1 MDEINKAEKKKN
13 KKEIESKKE
22 KEKEKKYDSE
32 SEESEESEELK
43 ESEESEEEIKKEKNN
58 KNNQIKIDKKD
69 KIKDKKEDNNKNK
82 DNNIDKDNKDNKD
95 NINTINQEIKNKEY
109 FSNVKFSEMNLN
121 KILIE
126 RLNYQGYEIATEV
139 QAKSIPIALKGED
152 IIGSAKTGSG
162 KSLAFLIPTVEYLL
176 KNPKSEGIQALVITP
191 TRELALQL
199 YDLAKMLLN
208 DNGTICVLVIGGG
221 NRKKEAEKLRSG
233 EAKIVICTPG
243 RLIDHMVN
251 TKNFIYNTIKILI
264 IDEADKILKIGFE
277 EELKEIIKLIP
288 KNRQTLLFSA
298 TITPKVEDLIT
309 LSVKS
314 YENIRI
320 KSDEPTVS
328 TLEQGFLKIDADK
341 KFLFLFTFFKKNK
354 NSKIIVFF
362 ATCKE
367 VEFYSSLLNYVDV
380 PVLSITGEY
389 KQQKRSTTFME
400 FCALEKGI
408 LLCTDVAQRGLDIP
422 DIDWVIQYDPP
433 HDPEEYLHRVGR
445 TARGANNIGKAL
457 LMILPNEINF
467 IRMLQL
473 YKIKLDEFQFPEKK
487 LAKVQEQLEKLVN
500 KKDKF
505 LLNLAT
511 EAYRAYIHS
520 YNAQTDK
527 DSFNLEKLDLLKVC
541 KSFGLISPPFVHLNI
556 KPTTNSMRR
565 KNERK
570 KFEFN
575 NRHQKGNFNK
585 DGDERQ
591 FVH

>member
-1 MDEINKAEKKKN
+1 MDKKKTKYEEKN
-13 KKEIESKKE
+13 KNEKNSKDKDKEYS
-22 KEKEKKYDSE
+22 S
-32 SEESEESEELK
+32 SSS
-43 ESEESEEEIKKEKNN
+43 SEEEIKKEIDNKNEIKKKNKENNKFDN
-58 KNNQIKIDKKD
+58 KNNNKEEKTDK
-69 KIKDKKEDNNKNK
+69 E
-82 DNNIDKDNKDNKD
+82 DKDNKTENYYKEDKEK
-95 NINTINQEIKNKEY
+95 NINKIIEEKKPKNTDY
-109 FSNVKFSEMNLN
+109 FSNIKFSEMNLN
-121 KILIE
+121 KILLE
-126 RLNYQGYEIATEV
+126 RLNLQGYEIATEV

-162 KSLAFLIPTVEYLL
+162 KSLAFLIPTVEFIL
-176 KNPKSEGIQALVITP
+176 KNPKNEGVQALVITP

-199 YDLAKMLLN
+199 YDLAKSLMN
-208 DNGTICVLVIGGG
+208 DNGTTCVLVIGGG
-221 NRKKEAEKLRSG
+221 NRRKEAEKLSSG
-233 EAKIVICTPG
+233 DAKIVICTPG

-251 TKNFIYNTIKILI
+251 TKKFEYNTMKILI

-277 EELKEIIKLIP
+277 EELKEILKLIP

-309 LSVKS
+309 LSVKN

-320 KSDEPTVS
+320 KSDDPTVS

-354 NSKIIVFF
+354 NSKILVFF

-445 TARGANNIGKAL
+445 TARGADKLGKAL

-527 DSFNLEKLDLLKVC
+527 DTFDLEKLDLLKVC

-565 KNERK
+565 KNDRK
-570 KFEFN
+570 KFEYN
-575 NRHQKGNFNK
+575 NRQQRGKFNK
-585 DGDERQ
+585 ETDDRQ

>member
-1 MDEINKAEKKKN
+1 MEKNEENNKTSNIKDFSSEKKKKRRLSEN
-13 KKEIESKKE
+13 KSNSEVNDKNTNKIES
-22 KEKEKKYDSE
+22 
-32 SEESEESEELK
+32 
-43 ESEESEEEIKKEKNN
+43 
-58 KNNQIKIDKKD
+58 
-69 KIKDKKEDNNKNK
+69 
-82 DNNIDKDNKDNKD
+82 DKDNKDNVQA
-95 NINTINQEIKNKEY
+95 NIKKEIKENPKNDEY
-109 FSNVKFSEMNLN
+109 FSNIKFSEMNLN
-121 KILIE
+121 KILLE
-126 RLNYQGYEIATEV
+126 RLNLQGYEIATEI

-162 KSLAFLIPTVEYLL
+162 KSLAFLIPTVEYILNHP
-176 KNPKSEGIQALVITP
+176 KNEGIQALVITP

-199 YDLAKMLLN
+199 YDLAKILMN
-208 DNGTICVLVIGGG
+208 DNGTSCVLVIGGG
-221 NRKKEAEKLRSG
+221 NRKKEAEKLSSN
-233 EAKIVICTPG
+233 EARIIICTPG

-251 TKNFIYNTIKILI
+251 TKKFDYNNIKILI

-277 EELKEIIKLIP
+277 EELTEIIKLIP

-309 LSVKS
+309 LSVKN

-320 KSDEPTVS
+320 KSSDPTVS
-328 TLEQGFLKIDADK
+328 TLEQGYLKIDADK

-354 NSKIIVFF
+354 NSKILVFF

-400 FCALEKGI
+400 FCSLEQGI

-422 DIDWVIQYDPP
+422 DVDWVIQYDPP

-445 TARGANNIGKAL
+445 TARGANKVGKAL
-457 LMILPNEINF
+457 LMIMPNEINF

-511 EAYRAYIHS
+511 DAYRAYIHS
-520 YNAQTDK
+520 YHANTDK
-527 DSFNLEKLDLLKVC
+527 DTFDLEKLDLLKVC

-556 KPTTNSMRR
+556 KPKTNSMRR
-565 KNERK
+565 KNDRK

-575 NRHQKGNFNK
+575 NRHQRGNFNEDK
-585 DGDERQ
+585 DERQ

>member
-1 MDEINKAEKKKN
+1 M
-13 KKEIESKKE
+13 
-22 KEKEKKYDSE
+22 
-32 SEESEESEELK
+32 
-43 ESEESEEEIKKEKNN
+43 
-58 KNNQIKIDKKD
+58 
-69 KIKDKKEDNNKNK
+69 
-82 DNNIDKDNKDNKD
+82 NI
-95 NINTINQEIKNKEY
+95 
-109 FSNVKFSEMNLN
+109 
-121 KILIE
+121 IL
-126 RLNYQGYEIATEV
+126 
-139 QAKSIPIALKGED
+139 
-152 IIGSAKTGSG
+152 
-162 KSLAFLIPTVEYLL
+162 
-176 KNPKSEGIQALVITP
+176 
-191 TRELALQL
+191 
-199 YDLAKMLLN
+199 
-208 DNGTICVLVIGGG
+208 
-221 NRKKEAEKLRSG
+221 
-233 EAKIVICTPG
+233 
-243 RLIDHMVN
+243 
-251 TKNFIYNTIKILI
+251 LI
-264 IDEADKILKIGFE
+264 IYEADKILKIGFE

-309 LSVKS
+309 LSVKN

-320 KSDEPTVS
+320 KSEDPTVS
-328 TLEQGFLKIDADK
+328 TLEQGFLKIEADK

-400 FCALEKGI
+400 FCSLDEGI

-422 DIDWVIQYDPP
+422 DVDWVIQYDPP

-445 TARGANNIGKAL
+445 TARGANKLGKAL

-487 LAKVQEQLEKLVN
+487 LANVQEQLEKLVN

-505 LLNLAT
+505 LLNMAT

-527 DSFNLEKLDLLKVC
+527 DSFNLEKLDILKVC
-541 KSFGLISPPFVHLNI
+541 KIFGLISLSFVHLNI
-556 KPTTNSMRR
+556 PKLF
-565 KNERK
+565 K
-570 KFEFN
+570 K
-575 NRHQKGNFNK
+575 
-585 DGDERQ
+585 
-591 FVH
+591 

>member
-1 MDEINKAEKKKN
+1 MEKNEENNKTSKIKDFSSEKKKKRRLSEN
-13 KKEIESKKE
+13 KSN
-22 KEKEKKYDSE
+22 SE
-32 SEESEESEELK
+32 VNDKNTNRK
-43 ESEESEEEIKKEKNN
+43 ES
-58 KNNQIKIDKKD
+58 
-69 KIKDKKEDNNKNK
+69 
-82 DNNIDKDNKDNKD
+82 DKDNKDNVQT
-95 NINTINQEIKNKEY
+95 NIKKEIKENPKNDEY
-109 FSNVKFSEMNLN
+109 FSNIKFSEMNLN
-121 KILIE
+121 KILLE
-126 RLNYQGYEIATEV
+126 RLNLQGYEIATEI

-162 KSLAFLIPTVEYLL
+162 KSLAFLIPTVEYILNHP
-176 KNPKSEGIQALVITP
+176 KNEGIQALVITP

-199 YDLAKMLLN
+199 YDLAKILMN
-208 DNGTICVLVIGGG
+208 DNGTSCVLVIGGG
-221 NRKKEAEKLRSG
+221 NRKKEAEKLSSN
-233 EAKIVICTPG
+233 EARIIICTPG

-251 TKNFIYNTIKILI
+251 TKKFDYNNIKILI

-277 EELKEIIKLIP
+277 EELTEIIKLIP

-309 LSVKS
+309 LSVKN

-320 KSDEPTVS
+320 KSSDPTVS
-328 TLEQGFLKIDADK
+328 TLEQGYLKIDADK

-354 NSKIIVFF
+354 NSKILVFF

-400 FCALEKGI
+400 FCSLEQGI

-422 DIDWVIQYDPP
+422 DVDWVIQYDPP

-445 TARGANNIGKAL
+445 TARGANKVGKAL
-457 LMILPNEINF
+457 LMIMPNEINF

-511 EAYRAYIHS
+511 DAYRAYIHS
-520 YNAQTDK
+520 YHANTDK
-527 DSFNLEKLDLLKVC
+527 DSFDLEKLDLLKVC

-556 KPTTNSMRR
+556 KPKTNSMRR
-565 KNERK
+565 KNDRK
-570 KFEFN
+570 KFEYN
-575 NRHQKGNFNK
+575 SRHQRVHSNK
-585 DGDERQ
+585 EEDDRQ

>member
-1 MDEINKAEKKKN
+1 M
-13 KKEIESKKE
+13 
-22 KEKEKKYDSE
+22 
-32 SEESEESEELK
+32 
-43 ESEESEEEIKKEKNN
+43 EKNEEN
-58 KNNQIKIDKKD
+58 VKSDKKD
-69 KIKDKKEDNNKNK
+69 KIRKLSSDKKNKRKSSENKSKNEIKDIDNNEEKNQIIEN
-82 DNNIDKDNKDNKD
+82 DDNKDNL
-95 NINTINQEIKNKEY
+95 QSEIKNEIKENPKNDDY
-109 FSNVKFSEMNLN
+109 FSNIKFSEMNLN
-121 KILIE
+121 KILLE
-126 RLNYQGYEIATEV
+126 RLTLQGYETATEI

-162 KSLAFLIPTVEYLL
+162 KSLAFLIPTVEYILNHP
-176 KNPKSEGIQALVITP
+176 KNEGIQSLVITP

-199 YDLAKMLLN
+199 YDLAKSLMN
-208 DNGTICVLVIGGG
+208 DNGTTCVLVIGGG
-221 NRKKEAEKLRSG
+221 NRKKEAEKLSSS
-233 EAKIVICTPG
+233 EARIIICTPG

-251 TKNFIYNTIKILI
+251 TKKFNYNNIKILI

-277 EELKEIIKLIP
+277 EELTEIIKLIP

-309 LSVKS
+309 LSVKN

-320 KSDEPTVS
+320 KSSDPTVS
-328 TLEQGFLKIDADK
+328 TLEQGYLIIDADK

-354 NSKIIVFF
+354 NSKILVFF

-400 FCALEKGI
+400 FCSLDKGI

-422 DIDWVIQYDPP
+422 DVDWVIQYDPP

-445 TARGANNIGKAL
+445 TARGANKVGKAL
-457 LMILPNEINF
+457 LMIMQNEINF

-500 KKDKF
+500 KKDKY

-520 YNAQTDK
+520 YHANTDK
-527 DSFNLEKLDLLKVC
+527 DTFDLEKLDLLKVC

-556 KPTTNSMRR
+556 KPKTNSMRR
-565 KNERK
+565 KNDRK
-570 KFEFN
+570 KLEYI
-575 NRHQKGNFNK
+575 NRHQRGNDNK
-585 DGDERQ
+585 EDERQ

>member
-1 MDEINKAEKKKN
+1 MNKYKSKEKINN
-13 KKEIESKKE
+13 NFNESK
-22 KEKEKKYDSE
+22 
-32 SEESEESEELK
+32 
-43 ESEESEEEIKKEKNN
+43 NTN
-58 KNNQIKIDKKD
+58 KVT
-69 KIKDKKEDNNKNK
+69 DKKENDEK
-82 DNNIDKDNKDNKD
+82 
-95 NINTINQEIKNKEY
+95 NINKINEESKNNDY
-109 FSNVKFSEMNLN
+109 FSNIKFSEMNLS
-121 KILIE
+121 KILLE
-126 RLNYQGYEIATEV
+126 RLELNGYEIATEI

-162 KSLAFLIPTVEYLL
+162 KSLAFLIPTVEYIL
-176 KNPKSEGIQALVITP
+176 KNPKNLGIQSLIITP

-199 YDLAKMLLN
+199 YDLAKMLMN
-208 DNGTICVLVIGGG
+208 DNGTTCVLVIGGG
-221 NRKKEAEKLRSG
+221 NRKKEAEKLISG

-251 TKNFIYNTIKILI
+251 TKRFEYNTMKILI

-277 EELKEIIKLIP
+277 DELKEIIKLIP

-309 LSVKS
+309 LSVKN

-320 KSDEPTVS
+320 KSDDPTVS
-328 TLEQGFLKIDADK
+328 TLEQGFLKIEADK

-354 NSKIIVFF
+354 NSKILVFF

-400 FCALEKGI
+400 FCALDKGI

-422 DIDWVIQYDPP
+422 DVDWVIQYDPP

-445 TARGANNIGKAL
+445 TARGANKLGKAL

-500 KKDKF
+500 RKDKF

-527 DSFNLEKLDLLKVC
+527 DTFNLEKLDLLKVC

-565 KNERK
+565 KNDRK

-575 NRHQKGNFNK
+575 NRHQRGNFSK
-585 DGDERQ
+585 EGEDRQ

>member
-1 MDEINKAEKKKN
+1 M
-13 KKEIESKKE
+13 
-22 KEKEKKYDSE
+22 
-32 SEESEESEELK
+32 
-43 ESEESEEEIKKEKNN
+43 EKNEEN
-58 KNNQIKIDKKD
+58 VKSDKKD
-69 KIKDKKEDNNKNK
+69 KIRKLSSDKKNKRKLSENKSKNEIKDIDNNEEKNQIIEN
-82 DNNIDKDNKDNKD
+82 DDNKDNL
-95 NINTINQEIKNKEY
+95 QSEIKNEIKENPKNDDY
-109 FSNVKFSEMNLN
+109 FSNIKFSEMNLN
-121 KILIE
+121 KILLE
-126 RLNYQGYEIATEV
+126 RLTLQGYETATEI

-162 KSLAFLIPTVEYLL
+162 KSLAFLIPTVEYILNHP
-176 KNPKSEGIQALVITP
+176 KNEGIQSLVITP

-199 YDLAKMLLN
+199 YDLAKSLMN
-208 DNGTICVLVIGGG
+208 DNGTTCVLVIGGG
-221 NRKKEAEKLRSG
+221 NRKKEAEKLSSS
-233 EAKIVICTPG
+233 EARIIICTPG

-251 TKNFIYNTIKILI
+251 TKKFNYNNIKILI

-277 EELKEIIKLIP
+277 EELTEIIKLIP

-309 LSVKS
+309 LSVKN

-320 KSDEPTVS
+320 KSSDPTVS
-328 TLEQGFLKIDADK
+328 TLEQGYLIIDADK

-354 NSKIIVFF
+354 NSKILVFF

-400 FCALEKGI
+400 FCSLDKGI

-422 DIDWVIQYDPP
+422 DVDWVIQYDPP

-445 TARGANNIGKAL
+445 TARGANKVGKAL
-457 LMILPNEINF
+457 LMIMPNEINF

-500 KKDKF
+500 KKDKY

-511 EAYRAYIHS
+511 EAYRAYLHS
-520 YNAQTDK
+520 YHANTDK
-527 DSFNLEKLDLLKVC
+527 DTFDLEKLDLLKVC

-556 KPTTNSMRR
+556 KPKTNSMRR
-565 KNERK
+565 KNDRK
-570 KFEFN
+570 KFDYI
-575 NRHQKGNFNK
+575 NRHQRGNDNK
-585 DGDERQ
+585 EDERQ

>member
-1 MDEINKAEKKKN
+1 MDNKNKSDKKTHKI
-13 KKEIESKKE
+13 KKEIEDREYSSEKKIKRE
-22 KEKEKKYDSE
+22 KEINNKNKAKNEEKKNNN
-32 SEESEESEELK
+32 
-43 ESEESEEEIKKEKNN
+43 EIIDDNKSNIKEKNN
-58 KNNQIKIDKKD
+58 KENNT
-69 KIKDKKEDNNKNK
+69 NKNEV
-82 DNNIDKDNKDNKD
+82 NKDEN
-95 NINTINQEIKNKEY
+95 Y
-109 FSNVKFSEMNLN
+109 FSDIKFSEMNLN
-121 KILIE
+121 KILLE
-126 RLNYQGYEIATEV
+126 RLNLQGYEIATEV

-162 KSLAFLIPTVEYLL
+162 KSLAFLIPTIEFIL
-176 KNPKSEGIQALVITP
+176 KNPKNDGIQALVITP

-199 YDLAKMLLN
+199 YDLAKMLMN
-208 DNGTICVLVIGGG
+208 DNGTTCILVIGGG
-221 NRKKEAEKLRSG
+221 NRKKEAEKLSSG
-233 EAKIVICTPG
+233 EAKIIICTPG

-251 TKNFIYNTIKILI
+251 TKKFEYNTIKILI

-309 LSVKS
+309 LSVKN
-314 YENIRI
+314 YQNIRI
-320 KSDEPTVS
+320 KSDDPTVS

-354 NSKIIVFF
+354 NSKMIVFF

-400 FCALEKGI
+400 FCALDKGI

-422 DIDWVIQYDPP
+422 DVDWVIQYDPP

-445 TARGANNIGKAL
+445 TARGANKLGKAL

-527 DSFNLEKLDLLKVC
+527 DSFDLEKLDLLKVC

-575 NRHQKGNFNK
+575 NRHQRGNFNK
-585 DGDERQ
+585 EGDDRQ
-591 FVH
+591 FIH

>member
-1 MDEINKAEKKKN
+1 M
-13 KKEIESKKE
+13 
-22 KEKEKKYDSE
+22 
-32 SEESEESEELK
+32 
-43 ESEESEEEIKKEKNN
+43 EKNEEN
-58 KNNQIKIDKKD
+58 VKSVKKD
-69 KIKDKKEDNNKNK
+69 KIRKLSSDKKNKRKLSENKSKNEIKDIDNNEEKNQIIEN
-82 DNNIDKDNKDNKD
+82 DDNKDNL
-95 NINTINQEIKNKEY
+95 QSEIKNEIKENPKNDDY
-109 FSNVKFSEMNLN
+109 FSNIKFSEMNLN
-121 KILIE
+121 KILLE
-126 RLNYQGYEIATEV
+126 RLTLQGYETATEI

-162 KSLAFLIPTVEYLL
+162 KSLAFLIPTVEYILNHP
-176 KNPKSEGIQALVITP
+176 KNEGIQSLVITP

-199 YDLAKMLLN
+199 YDLAKSLMN
-208 DNGTICVLVIGGG
+208 DNGTTCVLVIGGG
-221 NRKKEAEKLRSG
+221 NRKKEAEKLSSS
-233 EAKIVICTPG
+233 EARIIICTPG

-251 TKNFIYNTIKILI
+251 TKKFNYNNIKILI

-277 EELKEIIKLIP
+277 EELTEIIKLIP

-309 LSVKS
+309 LSVKN

-320 KSDEPTVS
+320 KSSDPTVS
-328 TLEQGFLKIDADK
+328 TLEQGYLIIDADK

-354 NSKIIVFF
+354 NSKILVFF

-400 FCALEKGI
+400 FCSLDKGI

-422 DIDWVIQYDPP
+422 DVDWVIQYDPP

-445 TARGANNIGKAL
+445 TARGANKVGKAL
-457 LMILPNEINF
+457 LMIMPNEINF

-500 KKDKF
+500 KKDKY

-511 EAYRAYIHS
+511 EAYRAYMHS
-520 YNAQTDK
+520 DHANTDK
-527 DSFNLEKLDLLKVC
+527 DTFDLEKLDLLKVC

-556 KPTTNSMRR
+556 KPKTNSMRR
-565 KNERK
+565 KNDRK
-570 KFEFN
+570 KFDYI
-575 NRHQKGNFNK
+575 NRHQRGNDNK
-585 DGDERQ
+585 EDERQ

>member
-1 MDEINKAEKKKN
+1 MEKN
-13 KKEIESKKE
+13 
-22 KEKEKKYDSE
+22 
-32 SEESEESEELK
+32 
-43 ESEESEEEIKKEKNN
+43 EEIKKS
-58 KNNQIKIDKKD
+58 DKKD
-69 KIKDKKEDNNKNK
+69 KNKNFSSEKKNKRKKSENKDKNEIKNTENNDEQNQIKENE
-82 DNNIDKDNKDNKD
+82 DNKDNSQSD
-95 NINTINQEIKNKEY
+95 NKNEIKEEPKNDDY

-121 KILIE
+121 KILLE
-126 RLNYQGYEIATEV
+126 RLNLQGYETATEI

-162 KSLAFLIPTVEYLL
+162 KSLAFLIPTVQYILNHP
-176 KNPKSEGIQALVITP
+176 KNEGIQSLVITP

-199 YDLAKMLLN
+199 YDLAKSLMN
-208 DNGTICVLVIGGG
+208 DNGTTCVLVIGGG
-221 NRKKEAEKLRSG
+221 NRKKEAEKLSSS
-233 EAKIVICTPG
+233 EARIIICTPG

-251 TKNFIYNTIKILI
+251 TKKFNYNNIKILT

-277 EELKEIIKLIP
+277 EELNEIIKLIP

-309 LSVKS
+309 LSVKN

-320 KSDEPTVS
+320 KSSDPTVS
-328 TLEQGFLKIDADK
+328 TLEQGYLIIDADK

-354 NSKIIVFF
+354 NAKILVFF

-400 FCALEKGI
+400 FCSLDKGI

-422 DIDWVIQYDPP
+422 DVDWVIQYDPP

-445 TARGANNIGKAL
+445 TARGANKVGKAL
-457 LMILPNEINF
+457 LMIMPNEINF

-500 KKDKF
+500 KKDKY

-511 EAYRAYIHS
+511 DAYRAYIHS
-520 YNAQTDK
+520 YHANTDK
-527 DSFNLEKLDLLKVC
+527 DTFDLEKLDLLKVC

-556 KPTTNSMRR
+556 KPKTNSMRR
-565 KNERK
+565 KNDRK
-570 KFEFN
+570 KFEYI
-575 NRHQKGNFNK
+575 NRHQRGNDNNN
-585 DGDERQ
+585 DDDRQ

>member
-1 MDEINKAEKKKN
+1 MEKN
-13 KKEIESKKE
+13 
-22 KEKEKKYDSE
+22 
-32 SEESEESEELK
+32 
-43 ESEESEEEIKKEKNN
+43 EEIKKS
-58 KNNQIKIDKKD
+58 DKKD
-69 KIKDKKEDNNKNK
+69 KNKNFSSEKKNKRKKSENKDKNEIKNMENNDEQNQIKEKEDNKDYSKSDNKN
-82 DNNIDKDNKDNKD
+82 
-95 NINTINQEIKNKEY
+95 EIKEEPKNDDY

-121 KILIE
+121 KILLE
-126 RLNYQGYEIATEV
+126 RLNLQGYETATEI

-162 KSLAFLIPTVEYLL
+162 KSLAFLIPTVQYILNHP
-176 KNPKSEGIQALVITP
+176 KNEGIQSLVITP

-199 YDLAKMLLN
+199 YDLAKSLMN
-208 DNGTICVLVIGGG
+208 DNGTTCVLVIGGG
-221 NRKKEAEKLRSG
+221 NRKKEAEKLSSS
-233 EAKIVICTPG
+233 EARIIICTPG

-251 TKNFIYNTIKILI
+251 TKKFNYNNIKILT

-277 EELKEIIKLIP
+277 EELTEIIKLIP

-309 LSVKS
+309 LSVKN

-320 KSDEPTVS
+320 KSSDPTVS
-328 TLEQGFLKIDADK
+328 TLEQGYLIIDADK

-354 NSKIIVFF
+354 NAKILVFF

-400 FCALEKGI
+400 FCSLDKGI

-422 DIDWVIQYDPP
+422 DVDWVIQYDPP

-445 TARGANNIGKAL
+445 TARGANKVGKAL
-457 LMILPNEINF
+457 LMIMPNEINF

-500 KKDKF
+500 KKDKY

-511 EAYRAYIHS
+511 DAYRAYIHS
-520 YNAQTDK
+520 YHANTDK
-527 DSFNLEKLDLLKVC
+527 DTFDLEKLDLLKVC

-556 KPTTNSMRR
+556 KPKTNSMRR
-565 KNERK
+565 KNDRK
-570 KFEFN
+570 KFEYI
-575 NRHQKGNFNK
+575 NRHKNGNDNK
-585 DGDERQ
+585 NDDDRQ

>member
-1 MDEINKAEKKKN
+1 M
-13 KKEIESKKE
+13 
-22 KEKEKKYDSE
+22 
-32 SEESEESEELK
+32 
-43 ESEESEEEIKKEKNN
+43 EKNEEN
-58 KNNQIKIDKKD
+58 VKSDKKD
-69 KIKDKKEDNNKNK
+69 KIRKLSSDKKNKRKLSENKSKNEIKDIDNNEEKNQIIEN
-82 DNNIDKDNKDNKD
+82 DDNKDNL
-95 NINTINQEIKNKEY
+95 QSEIKNEIKENPKNDDY
-109 FSNVKFSEMNLN
+109 FSNIKFSEMNLN
-121 KILIE
+121 KILLE
-126 RLNYQGYEIATEV
+126 RLTLQGYETATEI

-162 KSLAFLIPTVEYLL
+162 KSLAFLIPTVEYILNHP
-176 KNPKSEGIQALVITP
+176 KNEGIQSLVITP

-199 YDLAKMLLN
+199 YDLAKSLMN
-208 DNGTICVLVIGGG
+208 DNGTTCVLVIGGG
-221 NRKKEAEKLRSG
+221 NRKKEAEKLSSS
-233 EAKIVICTPG
+233 EARIIICTPG

-251 TKNFIYNTIKILI
+251 TKKFNYNNIKILI

-277 EELKEIIKLIP
+277 EELTEIIKLIP

-309 LSVKS
+309 LSVKN

-320 KSDEPTVS
+320 KSSDPTVS
-328 TLEQGFLKIDADK
+328 TLEQGYLIIDADK

-354 NSKIIVFF
+354 NSKILVFF

-400 FCALEKGI
+400 FCSLDKGI

-422 DIDWVIQYDPP
+422 DVDWVIQYDPP

-445 TARGANNIGKAL
+445 TARGANKVGKAL
-457 LMILPNEINF
+457 LMIMPNEINF

-500 KKDKF
+500 KKDKY

-520 YNAQTDK
+520 YHANTDK
-527 DSFNLEKLDLLKVC
+527 DTFDLEKLDLLKVC

-556 KPTTNSMRR
+556 KPKTNSMRR
-565 KNERK
+565 KNDRK
-570 KFEFN
+570 KLKYILVDIF
-575 NRHQKGNFNK
+575 
-585 DGDERQ
+585 
-591 FVH
+591 

>member
-1 MDEINKAEKKKN
+1 MEKN
-13 KKEIESKKE
+13 
-22 KEKEKKYDSE
+22 
-32 SEESEESEELK
+32 
-43 ESEESEEEIKKEKNN
+43 EEIKKS
-58 KNNQIKIDKKD
+58 DKKD
-69 KIKDKKEDNNKNK
+69 KNKNFSSEKKNKRKKSENKDKNEIKNTENNDEQNQIKENE
-82 DNNIDKDNKDNKD
+82 DNKDNSQSD
-95 NINTINQEIKNKEY
+95 NKNEIKEEPKNDDY

-121 KILIE
+121 KILLE
-126 RLNYQGYEIATEV
+126 RLNLQGYETATEI

-162 KSLAFLIPTVEYLL
+162 KSLAFLIPTVQYILNHP
-176 KNPKSEGIQALVITP
+176 KNEGIQSLVITP

-199 YDLAKMLLN
+199 YDLAKSLMN
-208 DNGTICVLVIGGG
+208 DNGTTCVLVIGGG
-221 NRKKEAEKLRSG
+221 NRKKESEKLSSS
-233 EAKIVICTPG
+233 EARIIICTPG

-251 TKNFIYNTIKILI
+251 TKKFNYNNIKILT

-277 EELKEIIKLIP
+277 EELTEIIKLIP

-309 LSVKS
+309 LSVKN

-320 KSDEPTVS
+320 KSSDPTVS
-328 TLEQGFLKIDADK
+328 TLEQGYLIIDADK

-354 NSKIIVFF
+354 NAKILVFF

-400 FCALEKGI
+400 FCSLDKGI

-422 DIDWVIQYDPP
+422 DVDWVIQYDPP

-445 TARGANNIGKAL
+445 TARGANKVGKAL
-457 LMILPNEINF
+457 LMIMPNEINF

-500 KKDKF
+500 KKDKY

-511 EAYRAYIHS
+511 DAYRAYIHS
-520 YNAQTDK
+520 YHANTDK
-527 DSFNLEKLDLLKVC
+527 DTFYLEKLDLLKVC

-556 KPTTNSMRR
+556 KPKTNSMRR
-565 KNERK
+565 KNDRK
-570 KFEFN
+570 KFEYI
-575 NRHQKGNFNK
+575 NRHQRGNDNK
-585 DGDERQ
+585 NDDDRQ

>member
-1 MDEINKAEKKKN
+1 
-13 KKEIESKKE
+13 
-22 KEKEKKYDSE
+22 
-32 SEESEESEELK
+32 
-43 ESEESEEEIKKEKNN
+43 
-58 KNNQIKIDKKD
+58 
-69 KIKDKKEDNNKNK
+69 
-82 DNNIDKDNKDNKD
+82 
-95 NINTINQEIKNKEY
+95 
-109 FSNVKFSEMNLN
+109 MNLN
-121 KILIE
+121 KILLE
-126 RLNYQGYEIATEV
+126 RLNAQGYEIATEI

-162 KSLAFLIPTVEYLL
+162 KSLAFLIPTVEYILNHP
-176 KNPKSEGIQALVITP
+176 KNDFIQSLIITP

-199 YDLAKMLLN
+199 YDLAKTLMN
-208 DNGTICVLVIGGG
+208 DNGTSCVLVIGGG
-221 NRKKEAEKLRSG
+221 NRKKEAERLSSS
-233 EAKIVICTPG
+233 EARIVICTPG
-243 RLIDHMVN
+243 RLIDHIVN
-251 TKNFIYNTIKILI
+251 TKKFDYSKIKILI

-277 EELKEIIKLIP
+277 EELTEIIKLIP

-309 LSVKS
+309 LSVKN

-320 KSDEPTVS
+320 KSSDPTVS
-328 TLEQGFLKIDADK
+328 TLEQGYLIIEADK

-354 NSKIIVFF
+354 NAKILVFF

-400 FCALEKGI
+400 FCSLEKGI

-422 DIDWVIQYDPP
+422 DVDWVIQYDPP

-445 TARGANNIGKAL
+445 TARGANKVGKAL

-520 YNAQTDK
+520 YHANTDK
-527 DSFNLEKLDLLKVC
+527 DTFDLEKLDLLKVC

-556 KPTTNSMRR
+556 KPKTNSMRR
-565 KNERK
+565 KNDRK
-570 KFEFN
+570 KFEYI
-575 NRHQKGNFNK
+575 NRHQKGNNNNK
-585 DGDERQ
+585 DYNDDGRQ

>member
-1 MDEINKAEKKKN
+1 MEKNEENNKTSKIKDFSSEKKKKRRLSEN
-13 KKEIESKKE
+13 KSNNEVNDKNTDKIES
-22 KEKEKKYDSE
+22 
-32 SEESEESEELK
+32 
-43 ESEESEEEIKKEKNN
+43 
-58 KNNQIKIDKKD
+58 
-69 KIKDKKEDNNKNK
+69 
-82 DNNIDKDNKDNKD
+82 DKDNKNNVQT
-95 NINTINQEIKNKEY
+95 NIKKEIKENPKNDEY
-109 FSNVKFSEMNLN
+109 FSNIKFSEMNLN
-121 KILIE
+121 KILLE
-126 RLNYQGYEIATEV
+126 RLNLQGYEIATEI

-162 KSLAFLIPTVEYLL
+162 KSLAFLIPTVEYILNHP
-176 KNPKSEGIQALVITP
+176 KNEGIQALVITP

-199 YDLAKMLLN
+199 YDLAKILMN
-208 DNGTICVLVIGGG
+208 DNGTSCVLVIGGG
-221 NRKKEAEKLRSG
+221 NRKKEAEKLSSN
-233 EAKIVICTPG
+233 EARIIICTPG

-251 TKNFIYNTIKILI
+251 TKKFDYNNIKILI

-277 EELKEIIKLIP
+277 EELTEIIKLIP

-309 LSVKS
+309 LSVKN

-320 KSDEPTVS
+320 KSSDPTVS
-328 TLEQGFLKIDADK
+328 TLEQGYLKIDADK

-354 NSKIIVFF
+354 NSKILVFF

-400 FCALEKGI
+400 FCSLEQGI

-422 DIDWVIQYDPP
+422 DVDWVIQYDPP

-445 TARGANNIGKAL
+445 TARGANKVGKAL
-457 LMILPNEINF
+457 LMIMPNEINF

-511 EAYRAYIHS
+511 DAYRAYIHS
-520 YNAQTDK
+520 YHANTDK
-527 DSFNLEKLDLLKVC
+527 DTFDLEKLDLLKVC

-556 KPTTNSMRR
+556 KPKTNSMRR
-565 KNERK
+565 KNDRK

-575 NRHQKGNFNK
+575 NRHQRGNFNEDK
-585 DGDERQ
+585 DERQ
-591 FVH
+591 FMH

>member
-1 MDEINKAEKKKN
+1 MEKN
-13 KKEIESKKE
+13 
-22 KEKEKKYDSE
+22 
-32 SEESEESEELK
+32 
-43 ESEESEEEIKKEKNN
+43 EEIKKS
-58 KNNQIKIDKKD
+58 DKKD
-69 KIKDKKEDNNKNK
+69 KNKNFSSEKKNKRKKSENKDKNEIKNTENNDEQNQIEE
-82 DNNIDKDNKDNKD
+82 NEDNKDNSQSD
-95 NINTINQEIKNKEY
+95 NKNEIKEEPKNDDY

-121 KILIE
+121 KILLE
-126 RLNYQGYEIATEV
+126 RLNLQGYETATEI

-162 KSLAFLIPTVEYLL
+162 KSLAFLIPTVQYILNHP
-176 KNPKSEGIQALVITP
+176 KNEGIQSLVITP

-199 YDLAKMLLN
+199 YDLAKSLMN
-208 DNGTICVLVIGGG
+208 DNGTTCVLVIGGG
-221 NRKKEAEKLRSG
+221 NRKKEAEKLSSS
-233 EAKIVICTPG
+233 EARIIICTPG

-251 TKNFIYNTIKILI
+251 TKKFNYNNIKILT

-277 EELKEIIKLIP
+277 EELTEIIKLIP

-309 LSVKS
+309 LSVKN

-320 KSDEPTVS
+320 KSSDPTVS
-328 TLEQGFLKIDADK
+328 TLEQGYLIIDADK

-354 NSKIIVFF
+354 NAKILVFF

-400 FCALEKGI
+400 FCSLDKGI

-422 DIDWVIQYDPP
+422 DVDWVIQYDPP

-445 TARGANNIGKAL
+445 TARGANKVGKAL
-457 LMILPNEINF
+457 LMIMPNEINF

-500 KKDKF
+500 KKDKY

-511 EAYRAYIHS
+511 DAYRAYIHS
-520 YNAQTDK
+520 YHANTDK
-527 DSFNLEKLDLLKVC
+527 DTFDLEKLALLKVC

-556 KPTTNSMRR
+556 KPKTNSMRR
-565 KNERK
+565 KNDRK
-570 KFEFN
+570 KFEYI
-575 NRHQKGNFNK
+575 NRHQRGNDNK
-585 DGDERQ
+585 NDDDRQ

>member
-1 MDEINKAEKKKN
+1 M
-13 KKEIESKKE
+13 
-22 KEKEKKYDSE
+22 
-32 SEESEESEELK
+32 
-43 ESEESEEEIKKEKNN
+43 EKNEEN
-58 KNNQIKIDKKD
+58 VKSDKKD
-69 KIKDKKEDNNKNK
+69 KIRKLSSDKKNKRKLSENKSKNEIKDIDNKEEKNQIIEN
-82 DNNIDKDNKDNKD
+82 DDNKDNL
-95 NINTINQEIKNKEY
+95 QSEIKNEIKENPKNDDY
-109 FSNVKFSEMNLN
+109 FSNIKFSEMNLN
-121 KILIE
+121 KILLE
-126 RLNYQGYEIATEV
+126 RLTLQGYETATEI

-162 KSLAFLIPTVEYLL
+162 KSLAFLIPTVEYILNHP
-176 KNPKSEGIQALVITP
+176 KNEGIQSLVITP

-199 YDLAKMLLN
+199 YDLAKSLMN
-208 DNGTICVLVIGGG
+208 DNGTTCVLVIGGG
-221 NRKKEAEKLRSG
+221 NRKKEAEKLSSS
-233 EAKIVICTPG
+233 EARIIICTPG

-251 TKNFIYNTIKILI
+251 TKKFNYNNIKILI

-277 EELKEIIKLIP
+277 EELTEIIKLIP

-309 LSVKS
+309 LSVKN

-320 KSDEPTVS
+320 KSSDPTVS
-328 TLEQGFLKIDADK
+328 TLEQGYLIIDADK

-354 NSKIIVFF
+354 NSKILVFF

-400 FCALEKGI
+400 FCSLDKGI

-422 DIDWVIQYDPP
+422 DVDWVIQYDPP

-445 TARGANNIGKAL
+445 TARGANKVGKAL
-457 LMILPNEINF
+457 LMIMPNEINF

-500 KKDKF
+500 KKDKY

-520 YNAQTDK
+520 YHANTDK
-527 DSFNLEKLDLLKVC
+527 DTFDLEKLDLLKVC

-556 KPTTNSMRR
+556 KPKTNSMRR
-565 KNERK
+565 KNDRK
-570 KFEFN
+570 KLEYI
-575 NRHQKGNFNK
+575 NRHQRGNDNK
-585 DGDERQ
+585 EDERQ

>member
-1 MDEINKAEKKKN
+1 MEKN
-13 KKEIESKKE
+13 
-22 KEKEKKYDSE
+22 
-32 SEESEESEELK
+32 
-43 ESEESEEEIKKEKNN
+43 EEIKKS
-58 KNNQIKIDKKD
+58 DKKD
-69 KIKDKKEDNNKNK
+69 KNKNFSSEKKNKRKKSENKDKNEIKNTENNDEQNQIKENE
-82 DNNIDKDNKDNKD
+82 DNKDNSQSD
-95 NINTINQEIKNKEY
+95 NKNEIKEEPKNDDY

-121 KILIE
+121 KILLE
-126 RLNYQGYEIATEV
+126 RLNLQGYETATEI

-162 KSLAFLIPTVEYLL
+162 KSLAFLIPTVQYILNHS
-176 KNPKSEGIQALVITP
+176 KNEGIQSLVITP

-199 YDLAKMLLN
+199 YDLAKSLMN
-208 DNGTICVLVIGGG
+208 DNGTTCVLVIGGG
-221 NRKKEAEKLRSG
+221 NRKKEAEKLSSS
-233 EAKIVICTPG
+233 EARIIICTPG

-251 TKNFIYNTIKILI
+251 TKKFNYNNIKILT

-277 EELKEIIKLIP
+277 EELTEIIKLIP

-309 LSVKS
+309 LSVKN

-320 KSDEPTVS
+320 KSSDPTVS
-328 TLEQGFLKIDADK
+328 TLEQGYLIIDADK

-354 NSKIIVFF
+354 NAKILVFF

-400 FCALEKGI
+400 FCSLDKGI

-422 DIDWVIQYDPP
+422 DVDWVIQYDPP

-445 TARGANNIGKAL
+445 TARGANKVGKAL
-457 LMILPNEINF
+457 LMIMPNEINF

-500 KKDKF
+500 KKDKY

-511 EAYRAYIHS
+511 DAYRAYIHS
-520 YNAQTDK
+520 YHANTDK
-527 DSFNLEKLDLLKVC
+527 DTFDLEKLDLLKVC

-556 KPTTNSMRR
+556 KPKTNSMRR
-565 KNERK
+565 KNDRK
-570 KFEFN
+570 KFEYI
-575 NRHQKGNFNK
+575 NRQQRGNDNK
-585 DGDERQ
+585 NYDDRQ

>member
-1 MDEINKAEKKKN
+1 MEKN
-13 KKEIESKKE
+13 
-22 KEKEKKYDSE
+22 
-32 SEESEESEELK
+32 
-43 ESEESEEEIKKEKNN
+43 EEIKKS
-58 KNNQIKIDKKD
+58 DKKD
-69 KIKDKKEDNNKNK
+69 KNKNFSSEKKNKRKKSENKDKNEIKNTENNDEQNQIKENE
-82 DNNIDKDNKDNKD
+82 DNKDNSQSD
-95 NINTINQEIKNKEY
+95 NKNEIKEEPKNDDY

-121 KILIE
+121 KILLE
-126 RLNYQGYEIATEV
+126 RLNLQGYETATEI

-162 KSLAFLIPTVEYLL
+162 KSLAFLIPTVQYILNHP
-176 KNPKSEGIQALVITP
+176 KNEGIQSLVITP

-199 YDLAKMLLN
+199 YDLAKSLMN
-208 DNGTICVLVIGGG
+208 DNGTTCVLVIGGG
-221 NRKKEAEKLRSG
+221 NRKKEAEKLSSS
-233 EAKIVICTPG
+233 EARIIICTPG

-251 TKNFIYNTIKILI
+251 TKKFNYNNIKILT

-277 EELKEIIKLIP
+277 EELTEIIKLIP

-309 LSVKS
+309 LSVKN

-320 KSDEPTVS
+320 KSSDPTVS
-328 TLEQGFLKIDADK
+328 TLEQGYLIIDADK

-354 NSKIIVFF
+354 NAKILVFF

-400 FCALEKGI
+400 FCSLDKGI

-422 DIDWVIQYDPP
+422 DVDWVIQYDPP

-445 TARGANNIGKAL
+445 TARGANKVGKAL
-457 LMILPNEINF
+457 LMIMPNEINF

-500 KKDKF
+500 RKDKY

-511 EAYRAYIHS
+511 DAYRAYIHS
-520 YNAQTDK
+520 YHANTDK
-527 DSFNLEKLDLLKVC
+527 DTFDLEKLDLLKVC

-556 KPTTNSMRR
+556 KPKTNSMRR
-565 KNERK
+565 KNDRK
-570 KFEFN
+570 KFEYI
-575 NRHQKGNFNK
+575 NRHQRGNDNK
-585 DGDERQ
+585 NDDDRQ

>member
-1 MDEINKAEKKKN
+1 MEKN
-13 KKEIESKKE
+13 
-22 KEKEKKYDSE
+22 
-32 SEESEESEELK
+32 
-43 ESEESEEEIKKEKNN
+43 EEIKKS
-58 KNNQIKIDKKD
+58 DKKD
-69 KIKDKKEDNNKNK
+69 KNKNFSSEKKNKRKKSENKDKNEIKNTENNDEQNQIKENE
-82 DNNIDKDNKDNKD
+82 DNKDNSQSD
-95 NINTINQEIKNKEY
+95 NKNEIKEEPKNDDY

-121 KILIE
+121 KILLE
-126 RLNYQGYEIATEV
+126 RLNLQGYETATEI

-162 KSLAFLIPTVEYLL
+162 KSLAFLIPTVQYILNHP
-176 KNPKSEGIQALVITP
+176 KNEGIQSLVITP

-199 YDLAKMLLN
+199 YDLAKSLMN
-208 DNGTICVLVIGGG
+208 DNGTTCVLVIGGG
-221 NRKKEAEKLRSG
+221 NRKKEAEKLSSS
-233 EAKIVICTPG
+233 EARIIICTPG

-251 TKNFIYNTIKILI
+251 TKKFNYNNIKILT

-277 EELKEIIKLIP
+277 EELTEIIKLIP

-309 LSVKS
+309 LSVKN

-320 KSDEPTVS
+320 KSSDPTVS
-328 TLEQGFLKIDADK
+328 TLEQGYLIIDADK

-354 NSKIIVFF
+354 NAKILVFF

-400 FCALEKGI
+400 FCSLDKGI

-422 DIDWVIQYDPP
+422 DVDWVIQYDPP

-445 TARGANNIGKAL
+445 TARGANKVGKAL
-457 LMILPNEINF
+457 LMIMPNEINF

-500 KKDKF
+500 KKDKY

-511 EAYRAYIHS
+511 DAYRAYIHS
-520 YNAQTDK
+520 YHANTDK
-527 DSFNLEKLDLLKVC
+527 DTFDLEKLDLLKVC

-556 KPTTNSMRR
+556 KPKTNSMRR
-565 KNERK
+565 KNDRK
-570 KFEFN
+570 KFEYI
-575 NRHQKGNFNK
+575 NRHQRGNDNK
-585 DGDERQ
+585 EDERQ

>member
-1 MDEINKAEKKKN
+1 MEKNEENNKTSNIKDFSSEKKKKRRLSEN
-13 KKEIESKKE
+13 KSNSEVNDKNTNKIES
-22 KEKEKKYDSE
+22 
-32 SEESEESEELK
+32 
-43 ESEESEEEIKKEKNN
+43 
-58 KNNQIKIDKKD
+58 
-69 KIKDKKEDNNKNK
+69 
-82 DNNIDKDNKDNKD
+82 DKDNKDNVQT
-95 NINTINQEIKNKEY
+95 NIKKEIKENPKNDEY
-109 FSNVKFSEMNLN
+109 FSNIKFSEMNLN
-121 KILIE
+121 KILLE
-126 RLNYQGYEIATEV
+126 RLNLQGYEIATEI

-162 KSLAFLIPTVEYLL
+162 KSLAFLIPTVEYILNHP
-176 KNPKSEGIQALVITP
+176 KNEGIQALVITP

-199 YDLAKMLLN
+199 YDLAKILMN
-208 DNGTICVLVIGGG
+208 DNGTSCVLVIGGG
-221 NRKKEAEKLRSG
+221 NRKKEAEKLSSN
-233 EAKIVICTPG
+233 EARIIICTPG

-251 TKNFIYNTIKILI
+251 TKKFDYNNIKILI

-277 EELKEIIKLIP
+277 EELTEIIKLIP

-309 LSVKS
+309 LSVKN

-320 KSDEPTVS
+320 KSSDPTVS
-328 TLEQGFLKIDADK
+328 TLEQGYLKIDADK

-354 NSKIIVFF
+354 NSKILVFF

-400 FCALEKGI
+400 FCSLEQGI

-422 DIDWVIQYDPP
+422 DVDWVIQYDPP

-445 TARGANNIGKAL
+445 TARGANKVGKAL
-457 LMILPNEINF
+457 LMIMPNEINF

-511 EAYRAYIHS
+511 DAYRAYIHS
-520 YNAQTDK
+520 YHANTDK
-527 DSFNLEKLDLLKVC
+527 DTFDLEKLDLLKVC

-556 KPTTNSMRR
+556 KPKTNSMRR
-565 KNERK
+565 KNDRK

-575 NRHQKGNFNK
+575 NRHQRGNFNEGK
-585 DGDERQ
+585 DERQ

>member
-1 MDEINKAEKKKN
+1 MEKN
-13 KKEIESKKE
+13 
-22 KEKEKKYDSE
+22 
-32 SEESEESEELK
+32 
-43 ESEESEEEIKKEKNN
+43 EEIKKS
-58 KNNQIKIDKKD
+58 DKKD
-69 KIKDKKEDNNKNK
+69 KNKNFSSEKKNKRKKSENKDKNEIKNTENNDEQNQIKEKEDNKDYSQSDNKN
-82 DNNIDKDNKDNKD
+82 
-95 NINTINQEIKNKEY
+95 EIKEEPKNDDY

-121 KILIE
+121 KILLE
-126 RLNYQGYEIATEV
+126 RLNLQGYETATEI

-162 KSLAFLIPTVEYLL
+162 KSLAFLIPTVQYILNHP
-176 KNPKSEGIQALVITP
+176 KNEGIQSLVITP

-199 YDLAKMLLN
+199 YDLAKSLMN
-208 DNGTICVLVIGGG
+208 DNGTTCVLVIGGG
-221 NRKKEAEKLRSG
+221 NRKKEAEKLSSS
-233 EAKIVICTPG
+233 EARIIICTPG

-251 TKNFIYNTIKILI
+251 TKKFNYNNIKILT

-277 EELKEIIKLIP
+277 EELTEIIKLIP

-309 LSVKS
+309 LSVKN

-320 KSDEPTVS
+320 KSSDPTVS
-328 TLEQGFLKIDADK
+328 TLEQGYLIIDADK

-354 NSKIIVFF
+354 NAKILVFF

-400 FCALEKGI
+400 FCSLDKGI

-422 DIDWVIQYDPP
+422 DVDWVIQYDPP

-445 TARGANNIGKAL
+445 TARGANKVGKAL
-457 LMILPNEINF
+457 LMIMPNEINF

-500 KKDKF
+500 KKDKY

-511 EAYRAYIHS
+511 DAYRAYIHS
-520 YNAQTDK
+520 YHANTDK
-527 DSFNLEKLDLLKVC
+527 DTFDLEKLDLLKVC

-556 KPTTNSMRR
+556 KPKTNSMRR
-565 KNERK
+565 KNDRK
-570 KFEFN
+570 KFEYI
-575 NRHQKGNFNK
+575 NRHQRGNDNK
-585 DGDERQ
+585 NDDDRQ

>member
-1 MDEINKAEKKKN
+1 MEKNEENNKTSKIKDFSSEKKKKRRLSEN
-13 KKEIESKKE
+13 KSNNEVNDKNTDKIES
-22 KEKEKKYDSE
+22 
-32 SEESEESEELK
+32 
-43 ESEESEEEIKKEKNN
+43 
-58 KNNQIKIDKKD
+58 
-69 KIKDKKEDNNKNK
+69 
-82 DNNIDKDNKDNKD
+82 DKDNKNNVQT
-95 NINTINQEIKNKEY
+95 NIKKEIKENPKNDEY
-109 FSNVKFSEMNLN
+109 FSNIKFSEMNLN
-121 KILIE
+121 KILLE
-126 RLNYQGYEIATEV
+126 RLNLQGYEIATEI

-162 KSLAFLIPTVEYLL
+162 KSLAFLIPTVEYILNHP
-176 KNPKSEGIQALVITP
+176 KNEGIQALVITP

-199 YDLAKMLLN
+199 YDLAKILMN
-208 DNGTICVLVIGGG
+208 DNGTSCVLVIGGG
-221 NRKKEAEKLRSG
+221 NRKKEAEKLSSN
-233 EAKIVICTPG
+233 EARIIICTPG

-251 TKNFIYNTIKILI
+251 TKKFDYNNIKILI

-277 EELKEIIKLIP
+277 EELTEIIKLIP

-309 LSVKS
+309 LSVKN

-320 KSDEPTVS
+320 KSSDPTVS
-328 TLEQGFLKIDADK
+328 TLEQGYLKIDADK

-354 NSKIIVFF
+354 NSKILVFF

-400 FCALEKGI
+400 FCSLEQGI

-422 DIDWVIQYDPP
+422 DVDWVIQYDPP

-445 TARGANNIGKAL
+445 TARGANKVGKAL
-457 LMILPNEINF
+457 LMIMPNEINF

-511 EAYRAYIHS
+511 DAYRAYIHS
-520 YNAQTDK
+520 YHANTDK
-527 DSFNLEKLDLLKVC
+527 DTFDLEKLDLLKVC

-556 KPTTNSMRR
+556 KPKTNSMRR
-565 KNERK
+565 KNDRK

-575 NRHQKGNFNK
+575 NRHQRGNFNEGK
-585 DGDERQ
+585 DERQ

>member
-1 MDEINKAEKKKN
+1 MDEANRNKSNKKHKRKELSEDEKEYESEEKAYKGKKHNKN
-13 KKEIESKKE
+13 KTTDKEISSETDEKDSKYKNDKKE
-22 KEKEKKYDSE
+22 KEKE
-32 SEESEESEELK
+32 
-43 ESEESEEEIKKEKNN
+43 
-58 KNNQIKIDKKD
+58 
-69 KIKDKKEDNNKNK
+69 NK
-82 DNNIDKDNKDNKD
+82 DNETNEINEDNEQQN
-95 NINTINQEIKNKEY
+95 NLKNDY

-121 KILIE
+121 ETLLE
-126 RLNYQGYEIATEV
+126 RLKFQGYEIATEV

-162 KSLAFLIPTVEYLL
+162 KSLAFLIPTVEYILN
-176 KNPKSEGIQALVITP
+176 NPKNEGIQSLVITP

-199 YDLAKMLLN
+199 YDLAKMLMN
-208 DNGTICVLVIGGG
+208 DNGTTCVLVIGGG
-221 NRKKEAEKLRSG
+221 NRKKEAEKLTSG
-233 EAKIVICTPG
+233 EAKIIICTPG

-251 TKNFIYNTIKILI
+251 TKRFEYNTIKILI

-277 EELKEIIKLIP
+277 EELREIIKLIP

-309 LSVKS
+309 LSLKN

-320 KSDEPTVS
+320 KSDDPTVS

-400 FCALEKGI
+400 FCSLDKGI

-422 DIDWVIQYDPP
+422 DVDWVIQYDPP

-445 TARGANNIGKAL
+445 TARGANKLGKAL
-457 LMILPNEINF
+457 LMVLPNEINF

-527 DSFNLEKLDLLKVC
+527 DSFDLEKLDLLKVC

-575 NRHQKGNFNK
+575 NRHQRGNLNK
-585 DGDERQ
+585 QGDDRQ

>member
-1 MDEINKAEKKKN
+1 MEKNEENNKTSKIKDFSSEKKKKRRLSENKSNSEVNDKNTN
-13 KKEIESKKE
+13 KKESDK
-22 KEKEKKYDSE
+22 DNVQTN
-32 SEESEESEELK
+32 
-43 ESEESEEEIKKEKNN
+43 IKKEIKENPKN
-58 KNNQIKIDKKD
+58 D
-69 KIKDKKEDNNKNK
+69 
-82 DNNIDKDNKDNKD
+82 
-95 NINTINQEIKNKEY
+95 EY
-109 FSNVKFSEMNLN
+109 FSNIKFSEMNLN
-121 KILIE
+121 KILLE
-126 RLNYQGYEIATEV
+126 RLNLKGYEIATEI

-162 KSLAFLIPTVEYLL
+162 KSLAFLIPTVEYILNHP
-176 KNPKSEGIQALVITP
+176 KNEGIQALVITP

-199 YDLAKMLLN
+199 YDLAKILMN
-208 DNGTICVLVIGGG
+208 DNGTSCVLVIGGG
-221 NRKKEAEKLRSG
+221 NRKKEAEKLSSN
-233 EAKIVICTPG
+233 EARIIICTPG

-251 TKNFIYNTIKILI
+251 TKKFDYNNIKILI

-277 EELKEIIKLIP
+277 EELTEIIKLIP

-309 LSVKS
+309 LSVKN

-320 KSDEPTVS
+320 KSSDPTVS
-328 TLEQGFLKIDADK
+328 TLEQGYLKIDADK

-354 NSKIIVFF
+354 NSKILVFF

-400 FCALEKGI
+400 FCSLEQGI

-422 DIDWVIQYDPP
+422 DVDWVIQYDPP

-445 TARGANNIGKAL
+445 TARGANKVGKAL
-457 LMILPNEINF
+457 LMIMPNEINF

-511 EAYRAYIHS
+511 DAYRAYIHS
-520 YNAQTDK
+520 YHANTDK
-527 DSFNLEKLDLLKVC
+527 DTFDLEKLDLLKVC

-556 KPTTNSMRR
+556 KPKTNSMRR
-565 KNERK
+565 KNDRK

-575 NRHQKGNFNK
+575 NRHQRGNFNEDK
-585 DGDERQ
+585 DERQ

>member
-1 MDEINKAEKKKN
+1 LNADIINLYQETSIEQLLGSIYIVNNVEAKLYFLEKILTIGKDEEKLKNSKIIVEDYFKIKFEYENCKADEEDEKKK
-13 KKEIESKKE
+13 IF
-22 KEKEKKYDSE
+22 
-32 SEESEESEELK
+32 EEA
-43 ESEESEEEIKKEKNN
+43 
-58 KNNQIKIDKKD
+58 
-69 KIKDKKEDNNKNK
+69 KNK
-82 DNNIDKDNKDNKD
+82 F
-95 NINTINQEIKNKEY
+95 E
-109 FSNVKFSEMNLN
+109 NL
-121 KILIE
+121 
-126 RLNYQGYEIATEV
+126 QT
-139 QAKSIPIALKGED
+139 
-152 IIGSAKTGSG
+152 
-162 KSLAFLIPTVEYLL
+162 
-176 KNPKSEGIQALVITP
+176 
-191 TRELALQL
+191 
-199 YDLAKMLLN
+199 
-208 DNGTICVLVIGGG
+208 
-221 NRKKEAEKLRSG
+221 
-233 EAKIVICTPG
+233 
-243 RLIDHMVN
+243 
-251 TKNFIYNTIKILI
+251 
-264 IDEADKILKIGFE
+264 
-277 EELKEIIKLIP
+277 EIIKLIP

-309 LSVKS
+309 LSVKN

-320 KSDEPTVS
+320 KSSDPTVS

-354 NSKIIVFF
+354 NSKILVFF

-367 VEFYSSLLNYVDV
+367 VEFYASLLNYVDV

-400 FCALEKGI
+400 FCSLEQGI

-422 DIDWVIQYDPP
+422 DVDWVIQYDPP

-445 TARGANNIGKAL
+445 TARGANKVGKAL

-511 EAYRAYIHS
+511 DAYRAYIHA
-520 YNAQTDK
+520 YHANTDK
-527 DSFNLEKLDLLKVC
+527 DSFDLEKLDLLKVC

-556 KPTTNSMRR
+556 KPKTNSMRR
-565 KNERK
+565 KNDRK
-570 KFEFN
+570 KFEYN
-575 NRHQKGNFNK
+575 SRHQRVNSNK
-585 DGDERQ
+585 DEDERQ

>member
-1 MDEINKAEKKKN
+1 MEKN
-13 KKEIESKKE
+13 
-22 KEKEKKYDSE
+22 
-32 SEESEESEELK
+32 
-43 ESEESEEEIKKEKNN
+43 EEIKKS
-58 KNNQIKIDKKD
+58 DKKD
-69 KIKDKKEDNNKNK
+69 KNKNFSSEKKNKRKKSENKDKNEIKNAESNDEQNQIKENE
-82 DNNIDKDNKDNKD
+82 DNKDNSQSD
-95 NINTINQEIKNKEY
+95 NKNEIKEEPKNDDY

-121 KILIE
+121 KILLE
-126 RLNYQGYEIATEV
+126 RLNLQGYETATEI

-162 KSLAFLIPTVEYLL
+162 KSLAFLIPTVQYILNHP
-176 KNPKSEGIQALVITP
+176 KNEGIQSLVITP

-199 YDLAKMLLN
+199 YDLAKSLMN
-208 DNGTICVLVIGGG
+208 DNGTTCVLVIGGG
-221 NRKKEAEKLRSG
+221 NRKKEAEKLSSS
-233 EAKIVICTPG
+233 EARIIICTPG

-251 TKNFIYNTIKILI
+251 TKKFNYNNIKILT

-277 EELKEIIKLIP
+277 EELTEIIKLIP

-309 LSVKS
+309 LSVKN

-320 KSDEPTVS
+320 KSSDPTVS
-328 TLEQGFLKIDADK
+328 TLEQGYLIIDADK

-354 NSKIIVFF
+354 NAKILVFF

-400 FCALEKGI
+400 FCSLDKGI

-422 DIDWVIQYDPP
+422 DVDWVIQYDPP

-445 TARGANNIGKAL
+445 TARGANKVGKAL
-457 LMILPNEINF
+457 LMIMPNEINF

-500 KKDKF
+500 KKDKY

-511 EAYRAYIHS
+511 DAYRAYIHS
-520 YNAQTDK
+520 YHANTDK
-527 DSFNLEKLDLLKVC
+527 DTFDLEKLDLLKVC

-556 KPTTNSMRR
+556 KPKTNSMRR
-565 KNERK
+565 KNDRK
-570 KFEFN
+570 KFEYI
-575 NRHQKGNFNK
+575 NRHQRGNDNK
-585 DGDERQ
+585 NDDDRQ

>member
-1 MDEINKAEKKKN
+1 MEKNDEKQKN
-13 KKEIESKKE
+13 DKKE
-22 KEKEKKYDSE
+22 K
-32 SEESEESEELK
+32 
-43 ESEESEEEIKKEKNN
+43 I
-58 KNNQIKIDKKD
+58 IDKSLENKEEFASNEN
-69 KIKDKKEDNNKNK
+69 KLLKDKKKKQLEQF
-82 DNNIDKDNKDNKD
+82 NKDNKD
-95 NINTINQEIKNKEY
+95 NIQKNEKNEIKENIKNEEY
-109 FSNVKFSEMNLN
+109 FSNIKFSEMNLN
-121 KILIE
+121 KTLLE
-126 RLNYQGYEIATEV
+126 RLNLQGYEIATEI

-162 KSLAFLIPTVEYLL
+162 KSLAFLIPTVEFILNHP
-176 KNPKSEGIQALVITP
+176 KNEGIQALVITP

-199 YDLAKMLLN
+199 YDLAKTLMN
-208 DNGTICVLVIGGG
+208 DNGTTCVLVIGGG
-221 NRKKEAEKLRSG
+221 NRKKEAEKLSSN
-233 EAKIVICTPG
+233 EAKIIICTPG

-251 TKNFIYNTIKILI
+251 TKKFDYSKIKILI

-277 EELKEIIKLIP
+277 EELTEIIKLIP

-309 LSVKS
+309 LSVKN

-320 KSDEPTVS
+320 KSSDPTVS
-328 TLEQGFLKIDADK
+328 TLEQGFLKIEADK

-354 NSKIIVFF
+354 NTKILVFF

-400 FCALEKGI
+400 FCSLEKGI

-422 DIDWVIQYDPP
+422 DVDWVIQYDPP

-445 TARGANNIGKAL
+445 TARGANKVGKAL
-457 LMILPNEINF
+457 LMIMPNEINF

-487 LAKVQEQLEKLVN
+487 LANVQEQLEKLVN
-500 KKDKF
+500 KKDKY

-511 EAYRAYIHS
+511 DAYRAYIHS
-520 YNAQTDK
+520 YHANTDK
-527 DSFNLEKLDLLKVC
+527 DTFDLEKLDLLKVC